1 MANLIPAA
9 IKLAKK
15 VHRAQYRR
23 DGKTPY
29 FIHPQ
34 RVAYLV
40 KMIGGT
46 NDEIALAYLHDTV
59 EDYTGDCQVI
69 KNEIASIFGRK
80 MLNTVLLLTKPKDPN
95 YLNYIKKIKRNKS
108 ALLIKLCDMVDNLS
122 DDPSEKQ
129 KMKYLSALLEII
141 R

>member
-1 MANLIPAA
+1 MASLIQAA

-15 VHRAQYRR
+15 VHNGQYRK
-23 DGKTPY
+23 GCKIPY

-34 RVAYLV
+34 RVAHLV
-40 KMIGGT
+40 LASGGT
-46 NDEIALAYLHDTV
+46 EDEIVLAYLHDTI
-59 EDYTGDCQVI
+59 EDYPGDPKII
-69 KNEIASIFGRK
+69 KKEINSIFGRRI
-80 MLNTVLLLTKPKDPN
+80 LNTVLLLTKPKSPN

-129 KMKYLSALLEII
+129 KIKYLLALLEIA